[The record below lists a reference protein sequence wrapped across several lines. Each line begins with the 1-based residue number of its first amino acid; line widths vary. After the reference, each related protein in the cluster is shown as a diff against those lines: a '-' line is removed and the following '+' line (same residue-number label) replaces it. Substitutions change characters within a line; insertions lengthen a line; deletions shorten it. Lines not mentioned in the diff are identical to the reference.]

1 MQNTNEVTVAAARV
15 LQDLAAASGMQWEHA
30 YFRFH
35 SENIGHRSFEF
46 MHRVGRNL
54 QPLMDDE
61 QHTNQLDKL
70 MMRLFEIAQSESG
83 ERPVVAVLALDSGQ
97 NYSLKYEYKD
107 PRALEI
113 GYMALGTANSYF
125 SVGEVDIPDYVKEY
139 QAELAE
145 KGVEEIPIP
154 FVDR

>member
-1 MQNTNEVTVAAARV
+1 MLNKDEVTVFAARV
-15 LQDLAAASGMQWEHA
+15 LQDLAAASGVQWEHA

-35 SENIGHRSFEF
+35 SENVGHRSFEF

-61 QHTNQLDKL
+61 QHTKLLDRL
-70 MMRLFEIAQSESG
+70 MMRVFELAQSEFG

-97 NYSLKYEYKD
+97 NYNLKFEYKD

-113 GYMALGTANSYF
+113 GYMALGTTNSYF
-125 SVGEVDIPDYVKEY
+125 RVDEVDIPEYVKEY